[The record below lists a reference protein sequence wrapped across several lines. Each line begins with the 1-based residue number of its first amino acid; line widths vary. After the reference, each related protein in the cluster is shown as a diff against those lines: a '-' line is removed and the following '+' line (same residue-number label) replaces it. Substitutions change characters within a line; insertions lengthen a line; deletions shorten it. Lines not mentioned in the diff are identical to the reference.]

1 MTAVLSGFFISFGV
15 LWLVLAAIGIHKYQS
30 FFYKIHIASKGPS
43 LGIMLILMGVAIHFG
58 TIATTVKCIAIALF
72 VFITVPVSSSLV
84 ALTRY
89 ESAYGELKEDDHEA
103 S

>member
-1 MTAVLSGFFISFGV
+1 MTNFLAGFFIGFGV
-15 LWLVLAAIGIHKYQS
+15 LWLVLAAIGIHKYHN

-43 LGIMLILMGVAIHFG
+43 LGIMLVLIGVALYFG
-58 TIATTVKCIAIALF
+58 TMAITVKCLAIALF

-89 ESAYGELKEDDHEA
+89 ESTYGKLDEGD
-103 S
+103 

>member
-1 MTAVLSGFFISFGV
+1 MTKSLLAGFFMGFGV

-43 LGIMLILMGVAIHFG
+43 LGLMSILIGVAIFFG
-58 TIATTVKCIAIALF
+58 TALTTVKCIAIAFF

-89 ESAYGELKEDDHEA
+89 ESIYGKLEDKDEE
-103 S
+103 